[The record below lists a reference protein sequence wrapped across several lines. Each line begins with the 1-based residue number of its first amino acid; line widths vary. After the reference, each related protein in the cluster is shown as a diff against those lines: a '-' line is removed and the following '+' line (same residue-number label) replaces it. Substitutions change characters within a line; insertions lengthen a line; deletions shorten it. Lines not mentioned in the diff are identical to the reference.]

1 LDRVLLALLAM
12 MTSVAICAGTVP
24 VFRSLGRSFGIM
36 DDPGSRKVHF
46 VSTPRTGGWAVL
58 IGFFVTVLIGYLVA
72 PRLKEI
78 PLLEA
83 EIGGGIALLRDAHKV
98 QSKLIALFLGA
109 LVAFSVGLAD
119 DIFGRRFPVFAKA
132 SGQILAALILV
143 SADVKTSFLPYDWM
157 NVVLSVLWLFG
168 ITNAFNL
175 LDNMD
180 GLAAGVAL
188 IAAGTLLLN
197 AWSLDEYFV
206 SLMILAFMGS
216 LLGFLFFN
224 FQPASIF
231 LGDCGSH
238 FIGFVMGALT
248 LLERYVS
255 HASGALFPVLMP
267 VVVLAVPIV
276 DTVTVVAIRLRERR
290 PIYVGDS
297 RHLSHTLVSLGF
309 SQRGAVLFLYLV
321 TFSLGL
327 GAASLSDAGRFQSLL
342 ILLQSLGF
350 VVALLLLMF
359 LRRSRPQGEAAP

>member
-1 LDRVLLALLAM
+1 LDRFLLALLA
-12 MTSVAICAGTVP
+12 TTASLAVSAGMVP
-24 VFRSLGRSFGIM
+24 VARRLGRSLDIM
-36 DDPGSRKVHF
+36 DTPGDRKVH
-46 VSTPRTGGWAVL
+46 SIATPRTGGWAVL
-58 IGFFVTVLIGYLVA
+58 IGFFATVLIGYMLG
-72 PRLKEI
+72 PRLKDI
-78 PLLEA
+78 PWLESHL
-83 EIGGGIALLRDAHKV
+83 GGGIALLRDAYKV
-98 QSKLIALFLGA
+98 QSKLLALFLGS
-109 LVAFSVGLAD
+109 LVAFAVGLAD
-119 DIFGRRFPVFAKA
+119 DVFGRRFPVMVKA
-132 SGQILAALILV
+132 AGQVAAALILV
-143 SADVKTSFLPYDWM
+143 SADVKTSFLPYEWM
-157 NVVLSVLWLFG
+157 NVVLSVLWLVG

-180 GLAAGVAL
+180 GLAAGVAF

-206 SLMILAFMGS
+206 SLIIVAFMGS

-224 FQPASIF
+224 FQPANVF

-238 FIGFVMGALT
+238 FIGFVMAALT

-255 HASGALFPVLMP
+255 HASGTLFPILMP
-267 VVVLAVPIV
+267 VVVLAVPIA
-276 DTVTVVAIRLRERR
+276 DTLTVIAIRMREGR

-327 GAASLSDAGRFQSLL
+327 GAASLSDANTLQSLL

-350 VVALLLLMF
+350 MVALLILMF
-359 LRRSRPQGEAAP
+359 SRRSRSIGEASS